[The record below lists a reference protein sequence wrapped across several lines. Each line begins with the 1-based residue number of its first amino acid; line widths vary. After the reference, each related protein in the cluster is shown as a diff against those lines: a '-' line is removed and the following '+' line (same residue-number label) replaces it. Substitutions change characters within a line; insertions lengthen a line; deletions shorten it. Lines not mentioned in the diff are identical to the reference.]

1 MAKITKSDVIKV
13 GIGFGAG
20 VTTAIIGDKLVVP
33 AIKKAV
39 ANKKAKK
46 ATVNANLNNGGN
58 DEEKK

>member
-46 ATVNANLNNGGN
+46 ATVNANLNNGS
-58 DEEKK
+58 DEDKK